1 MPVRIKIT
9 LFFTLIMFL
18 LILLFCGIIFYFSY
32 TNRLDN
38 IKTHLTNRTLTTASL
53 LSQPKIFDST
63 IISKI
68 DATTREI
75 TAITNE
81 SIQAYNQLNKR
92 IYAYS
97 DIPDESIQISND
109 ILNEAK
115 LKTTYFFTVGDKEAI
130 ARYYSAD
137 KLVIIAAAYDAD
149 GRSDL
154 HRIKIILYVC
164 FTGIILIAFASGW
177 FFSKKLLQPIRKIAD
192 EINVISAQS
201 LKLRIKSGNANDEWN
216 YLTKTL
222 NDLLN
227 RLQEGFEVQTR
238 FISSASHELSTPLTS
253 ISSQLEVSLQRDRV
267 AEDYRKVMQSVYQD
281 VRHLNKLTQTLLEF
295 AKASGTAGGI
305 EIDLIRI
312 DEILMRLPGEM
323 IKFDEHYSVK
333 LEFDQLPE
341 DAERLVVFGN
351 AELLFAAIKNIVS
364 NACKFS
370 VNGLA
375 IVKLSVDK
383 TTIIISIKDEG
394 KGISEND
401 LTNIFQPFFR
411 TEDSRGIT
419 GFGVGLPLVH
429 RIIKLHNGQIDVNSI
444 VGKGTTFIIELP
456 TATDSKQ
463 KLTF

>member
-1 MPVRIKIT
+1 MPARIKIT

-18 LILLFCGIIFYFSY
+18 LLSLFCGIIYYFSY

-38 IKTHLTNRTLTTASL
+38 IKTHLTNRTLTTAKL
-53 LSQPKIFDST
+53 LSDPEIFDST

-68 DATTREI
+68 DATTRNI
-75 TAITNE
+75 AAITNE
-81 SIQAYNQLNKR
+81 SIQAYNHLNKR
-92 IYAYS
+92 IYTYS
-97 DIPDESIQISND
+97 DLPADSLQISND
-109 ILNEAK
+109 IINEAK
-115 LKTTYFFTVGDKEAI
+115 SKTTYFFTVGKKEAT
-130 ARYYSAD
+130 ACYYSAD
-137 KLVIIAAAYDAD
+137 SVVIIAAAFDAG
-149 GRSDL
+149 GRRDL
-154 HRIKIILYVC
+154 RCIKIILFFC
-164 FTGIILIAFASGW
+164 FAGIILIAFVSGW
-177 FFSKKLLQPIRKIAD
+177 FFSKKLLLPIRKIAD
-192 EINVISAQS
+192 EVNVISAQS
-201 LKLRIKSGNANDEWN
+201 LKLRIKSGTANDEWN

-227 RLQEGFEVQTR
+227 RLQEGFEIQSR

-305 EIDLIRI
+305 EIELVRI

-333 LEFDQLPE
+333 LEFDELPE

-351 AELLFAAIKNIVS
+351 AELLFTAIKNIVS

-375 IVKLSVDK
+375 KVNLSVEK

-394 KGISEND
+394 KGIAEKD
-401 LTNIFQPFFR
+401 LSNIFQPFFR
-411 TEDSRGIT
+411 SEDSHGIT

-429 RIIKLHNGQIDVNSI
+429 RIIKLHNGQITANSV
-444 VGKGTTFIIELP
+444 VGKETTFIIELP
-456 TATDSKQ
+456 IAADSIQ
-463 KLTF
+463 K